1 MKRTVVNRLIRQAMS
16 RRARLVKRAKA
27 RLLGATPVAT
37 AGPSPRGGEGL
48 ERFF

>member
-16 RRARLVKRAKA
+16 RRARLVKRAKERMLA
-27 RLLGATPVAT
+27 SLVVAAPATRP
-37 AGPSPRGGEGL
+37 GEGP

>member
-16 RRARLVKRAKA
+16 RRARLVKRAKERMLAALAVAAPPA
-27 RLLGATPVAT
+27 RP
-37 AGPSPRGGEGL
+37 GEGA

>member
-27 RLLGATPVAT
+27 RLLAATSVAA